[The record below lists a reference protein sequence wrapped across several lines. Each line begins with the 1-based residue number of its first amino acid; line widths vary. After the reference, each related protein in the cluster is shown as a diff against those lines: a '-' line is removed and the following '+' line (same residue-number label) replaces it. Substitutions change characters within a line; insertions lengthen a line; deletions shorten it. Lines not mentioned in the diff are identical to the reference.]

1 LRIVQYGLCC
11 CEQFWDNIYNESH
24 QEGSAMELGTV
35 GLGRM
40 GGNMAQRLINGGHK
54 IVAFDPSEEARDG
67 VVNSGGEAVAS
78 LADLVSRLSSP
89 RAVWVMLP
97 AGEITESAINQLAYL
112 LSPGDTVLDGGNA
125 NYKDSIRR
133 ATALKE
139 KGLSFID
146 AAPAAEYGDWP
157 RATA

>member
-1 LRIVQYGLCC
+1 
-11 CEQFWDNIYNESH
+11 
-24 QEGSAMELGTV
+24 MELGTV

-89 RAVWVMLP
+89 RAVWVVACWRNHRIGHQSAGLP
-97 AGEITESAINQLAYL
+97 AVARRYSARWWQRQL
-112 LSPGDTVLDGGNA
+112 
-125 NYKDSIRR
+125 
-133 ATALKE
+133 
-139 KGLSFID
+139 
-146 AAPAAEYGDWP
+146 
-157 RATA
+157 

>member
-1 LRIVQYGLCC
+1 MVWSTQVEKPWPRWPTSFLAYRHPGPSGL
-11 CEQFWDNIYNESH
+11 
-24 QEGSAMELGTV
+24 
-35 GLGRM
+35 
-40 GGNMAQRLINGGHK
+40 
-54 IVAFDPSEEARDG
+54 
-67 VVNSGGEAVAS
+67 
-78 LADLVSRLSSP
+78 
-89 RAVWVMLP
+89 LP